1 MKHQGRFLAHL
12 SVLVPLALF
21 LLPVKTAAQANST
34 RNAALINGL
43 WFTGKTFEARVW
55 YSVNGQFT
63 ARKPARID
71 TTLDLGG
78 LYIVPPFAEAH
89 NHNLNGG
96 NPLNPKAVAKY
107 LADGVFYVKE
117 PGNFY
122 LSDEEKKQLNLN
134 QPTGIDVSL
143 AQGASLTAT
152 WGHPYQLAE
161 QVWFKFGYAKGP
173 IDSLNGRRFFTI
185 DSEQDLEK
193 KWPEILKQHPD
204 FIKTILWSSDEYQQR
219 KQNKAFYGQA
229 GLKPEFL
236 EMIVKKAHAAN
247 LRVSTHIINAHDFH
261 VAVTAG
267 VDEIAHLPITGLTPI
282 AADDAKLAAR
292 RGVVVVTT
300 CSVPVSLPPPIL
312 PRSLLPQ
319 VLQVQKDNLK
329 LLHKHGVTLA
339 IGSDIPTDSSVE
351 EFETIRKTGVFDNL
365 TLLKMW
371 TENTPGT
378 IFPTRKIG
386 MLKEGYQASFLA
398 LEGNPLD
405 NLDHVRKIRYRFKQ
419 GRLLRP

>member
-1 MKHQGRFLAHL
+1 MKQRI
-12 SVLVPLALF
+12 LF
-21 LLPVKTAAQANST
+21 LTKGVLLLLAVFHLPLTGTAQTNPT
-34 RNAALINGL
+34 RNTALVNGL
-43 WFTGKTFEARVW
+43 WFTGKTFEARVF
-55 YSVNGQFT
+55 YSVNGRFA

-71 TTLDLGG
+71 TTLDLKG

-89 NHNLNGG
+89 NHNINGG
-96 NPLNPKAVAKY
+96 NPRNAKAVAKY

-122 LSDEEKKQLNLN
+122 LSDDEKKQLNLN
-134 QPTGIDVSL
+134 RPAGIDVSL

-161 QVWFKFGYAKGP
+161 DVWFKFGYAKGP
-173 IDSLNGRRFFTI
+173 IDSLIDRRFFTI
-185 DSEQDLEK
+185 DSEEDLEK
-193 KWPEILKQHPD
+193 KWPEILRQHPD

-219 KQNKAFYGQA
+219 KQNKTFYGQA

-267 VDEIAHLPITGLTPI
+267 VDEIAHLPIGLTPI

-300 CSVPVSLPPPIL
+300 CSVPASLPPPVL
-312 PRSLLPQ
+312 PRSILPQ
-319 VLQVQKDNLK
+319 VLQVQKENLQ

-351 EFETIRKTGVFDNL
+351 EFGTIRKTGVFDNL

-386 MLKEGYQASFLA
+386 MLKEGYEASFLA

-405 NLDHVRKIRYRFKQ
+405 DPDNVRKIRYRFKQ